1 MELITQTTDMAKYL
15 QEQFTSHPIMGTLS
29 VMGGLTVIKK
39 ILSILKSTY
48 DYTMR
53 RSKDI
58 YKRYGPG
65 WAIITGGTDG
75 IGLAYAKQL
84 AASGFDI
91 CIIARNR
98 SKLSAKA
105 MEIKDYGIKNGFR
118 KVEVKEVVFD
128 FKFRNTPRDYEELGR
143 ELGVLKDIAILVNN
157 VGTRCYLSYEDYT
170 LDKLNEYVSVN
181 ILPQLMLSRILIPN
195 MLKRGKPTAM
205 IFISSIL
212 GHIELPYFGVQC
224 ATKAFTSSLAKNLA
238 LEYKS
243 ENIDILCVICGRVNT
258 SIFPHKDATL
268 VISAEKAA
276 KSHLSQLGLTSE
288 TYGCWQHGV
297 SAFGLLYCAKEGT
310 KFKMGQ
316 MARAFCMKME
326 GIVKI

>member
-1 MELITQTTDMAKYL
+1 MQLMTQATDVTKYL
-15 QEQFTSHPIMGTLS
+15 QEQFTSHPIMGTLAL
-29 VMGGLTVIKK
+29 MGGLTLTHK

-53 RSKDI
+53 GSKDL

-91 CIIARNR
+91 CIIARNP

-105 MEIKDYGIKNGFR
+105 MEIIDYGVKNGFR
-118 KVEVKEVVFD
+118 KVVVKEVVFD

-143 ELGVLKDIAILVNN
+143 ELGLLKDIVILVNN
-157 VGTRCYLSYEDYT
+157 VGMRSFLSYEDYT

-181 ILPQLMLSRILIPN
+181 ILPQLMLTRILIPN
-195 MLKRGKPTAM
+195 MLKQRKRTAM
-205 IFISSIL
+205 IFLSSIL
-212 GHIELPYFGVQC
+212 GDTEFPYFGAYC

-238 LEYKS
+238 VEFKS
-243 ENIDILCVICGRVNT
+243 EKIDVLCVKSGRVNT
-258 SIFPHKDATL
+258 SVFPHTNAFGH
-268 VISAEKAA
+268 ISAEKAA
-276 KSHLSQLGLTSE
+276 KTQLSQLGLTSE

-297 SAFGLLYCAKEGT
+297 SAFNFMCVTREST
-310 KFKMGQ
+310 KLRVGQ
-316 MARAFCMKME
+316 MARAFCMKIE